1 VWTTLQCTLSWNSI
15 EFKFNSTSATE
26 FNSTMRLR
34 FNWNEF
40 NSNSIQKNGLQIDA
54 EGIQSFIVYMVLGK
68 KNFKR
73 TQIQKDAFPWL
84 FTCE

>member
-1 VWTTLQCTLSWNSI
+1 MNS
-15 EFKFNSTSATE
+15 
-26 FNSTMRLR
+26 
-34 FNWNEF
+34 
-40 NSNSIQKNGLQIDA
+40 NSNSIQNNGMQIDG

-84 FTCE
+84 FTLEWAK